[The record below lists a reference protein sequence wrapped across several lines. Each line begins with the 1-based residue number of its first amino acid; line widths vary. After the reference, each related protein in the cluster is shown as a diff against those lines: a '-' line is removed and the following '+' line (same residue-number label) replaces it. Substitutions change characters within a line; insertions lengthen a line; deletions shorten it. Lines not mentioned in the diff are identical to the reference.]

1 MFLIGKLNNMKF
13 SAVIFD
19 LNGTILED
27 EDEYGK
33 AFTKV
38 LKSLGVDIKT
48 TFPQE
53 KGIGVKENWQRFI
66 QKYDIKTDK
75 SVEFLVK
82 ETQEEY
88 LKEISEVTLRAGF
101 DEFVDNLKISQMKIA
116 LATSNTWEQT
126 DKILDILGLQDVFDV
141 TTTGDEVS
149 YNKPD
154 PDIFLLTADKLGVE
168 RSDCLVIED
177 SLSGIEAAKR
187 AGMKVITIS
196 SEGDSDIYSKADLVV
211 EGFSEITPQ
220 VVDQL

>member
-1 MFLIGKLNNMKF
+1 MHL

-33 AFTKV
+33 AFAKV
-38 LKSLGVDIKT
+38 LKSLGVNIKSS
-48 TFPQE
+48 FPQE
-53 KGIGVKENWQRFI
+53 MGIGVKENWQKFI

-75 SVEFLVK
+75 SIELLVK

-88 LKEISEVTLRAGF
+88 LKEISEVTVRPGF
-101 DEFVDNLKISQMKIA
+101 DDFIDNLKGSQIKIA

-141 TTTGDEVS
+141 TTTGDEVT
-149 YNKPD
+149 YKKPD

-168 RSDCLVIED
+168 RSECLVIED

-187 AGMKVITIS
+187 AGMKVVAIS
-196 SEGDSDIYSKADLVV
+196 TEGDSEIYSKADFVV
-211 EGFSEITPQ
+211 EGFSEITSQ
-220 VVDQL
+220 VTDQL

>member
-1 MFLIGKLNNMKF
+1 MNF

-27 EDEYGK
+27 EDDYGK
-33 AFTKV
+33 AFVKV
-38 LKSLGVDIKT
+38 LKNLGVEIKS
-48 TFPQE
+48 TFPQI
-53 KGIGVKENWQRFI
+53 KGIGVKENWQKLI
-66 QKYDIKTDK
+66 EKHSIKTDK
-75 SVEFLVK
+75 NIDTLVK

-88 LKEISEVTLRAGF
+88 LKEISEVTVRPGF
-101 DEFVDNLKISQMKIA
+101 DEFTKILKDSQIKIA

-126 DKILDILGLQDVFDV
+126 DKILDTLGLQDIFDA

-149 YNKPD
+149 YKKPD

-187 AGMKVITIS
+187 AGMKVIAIS
-196 SEGDSDIYSKADLVV
+196 SEEDSDIFSKADLVV

-220 VVDQL
+220 AIDQL